1 MTTYKTCI
9 FCNRND
15 SRPTNEDIFADW
27 IAREFP
33 NPSLTWETSTRE
45 GPILYKSKR
54 NKIGLKSNR
63 VCQRCNNGWMSQ
75 LESAAKPVLSP
86 LIHGRK
92 RILSLHNQLT
102 ITKWFAKTAAM
113 FDAHIK
119 GKTYFTQ
126 SERQAIMSSLAPT
139 KTTWVFLAC
148 YRGSHI
154 GDIVTRSSFLHD
166 QEKPLP
172 ENDHD
177 LFKADGY
184 AFTLLI
190 KHLAL
195 QIFSFRWPKE
205 LVGTFNLE
213 MPARWEDATVR
224 IIPPE
229 KDVYWPPPLVFDDAG
244 FEEFAMRW
252 GELRLTR

>member
-1 MTTYKTCI
+1 MPTYRTCI
-9 FCNRND
+9 FCGRND

-33 NPSLTWETSTRE
+33 NPSLTWETLTSE
-45 GPILYKSKR
+45 GSLLYKSKR
-54 NKIGLKSNR
+54 NKIGLKSNK
-63 VCQRCNNGWMSQ
+63 VCQRCNNGWMSK
-75 LESAAKPVLSP
+75 LEGAAKRVLSP

-92 RILSLHNQLT
+92 RILSFDNQLT

-113 FDAHIK
+113 FDAHKK

-126 SERQAIMSSLAPT
+126 GERQAIMSGLAPT
-139 KTTWVFLAC
+139 KMTWVFLAC
-148 YRGSHI
+148 YRGPHI
-154 GDIVTRSSFLHD
+154 SDIVTRSSFIHN
-166 QEKPLP
+166 QTKLP
-172 ENDHD
+172 KSDDD

-195 QIFSFRWPKE
+195 QIFSFRWPEE
-205 LVGTFNLE
+205 LVGTFRLE
-213 MPARWEDATVR
+213 MPIRWSTATVG
-224 IIPPE
+224 IVPPQ
-229 KDVYWPPPLVFDDAG
+229 KDVVWPPALVFDDAG

-252 GELRLTR
+252 GELRITK